1 MVVGKKTCA
10 LWVNFFLYMVIITIR
25 TSRGYYSKTS
35 AKKIF
40 YQGEKPPETATTFTK
55 SWPRKSYF
63 LGVQVKVSQ
72 HTSCKRYACT

>member
-1 MVVGKKTCA
+1 MA
-10 LWVNFFLYMVIITIR
+10 TIL
-25 TSRGYYSKTS
+25 KHLQ
-35 AKKIF
+35 KIF

-72 HTSCKRYACT
+72 HTSRKRYACTSETFIFKEITVRNDYLTFSCNVSP